1 MIININEKKEN
12 WSKNLCIA
20 GNTGNEE
27 NALRNN
33 VQRNGSGDMSTPPVA
48 TEDVISLLL
57 QRQTPVS
64 SSAAESNA
72 TKNVDNNPSWWEK
85 N

>member
-1 MIININEKKEN
+1 MRFCINIICK
-12 WSKNLCIA
+12 IA

-64 SSAAESNA
+64 SSASESNA
-72 TKNVDNNPSWWEK
+72 TTTKNVDNNPS
-85 N
+85 